1 MSLGMVAAQLAIAET
16 PIMAAAHKWQVL
28 RNLCECKGR
37 LGLSERS
44 LTVLSALLTFHPET
58 ALTADVGSGLVV
70 FPSNRQLSLR
80 ANGMAAATLRR
91 HLAILVDAGVI
102 VRRDSPNGKRY
113 ARRGADRE
121 VEVAYGFDLG
131 PLVARAAEFEAMADV
146 VRVERRELAAQRE
159 ALTIL
164 RRDVAKMI
172 ATGMEED
179 GGPRWASIHETY
191 VEVLRRLPRNP
202 SLAEVK
208 AVTADLLLMVR
219 DLITAL
225 EKLLDPSILSATES
239 QNERH
244 KQNSKPELII
254 EFEPAFDEGEA
265 ARGQPSPLGPETSWT
280 PFPLGMVLSACPDI
294 ASYARGG
301 ARSWPDVV
309 AAADLVRSILGVS
322 PSAWREAVDA
332 MGPQNAA
339 TAVAVI
345 LQKGEAVRSAGGYL
359 RALVEKARVGSFS
372 LGPPLMALLRVKGDA
387 DRREGQDAARRSS
400 SVAPPSGSVTTR
412 VRVEQAGLGA
422 FARG

>member
-1 MSLGMVAAQLAIAET
+1 MSLAMVAAQLAVAET
-16 PIMAAAHKWQVL
+16 PRMAAAHKWQVL

-37 LGLSERS
+37 LGLSERA

-58 ALTADVGSGLVV
+58 ALTADAGSGLVV

-80 ANGMAAATLRR
+80 ANGMAPATLRR
-91 HLAILVDAGVI
+91 HLAVLVDAGVI

-113 ARRGADRE
+113 ARRGEDRE

-131 PLVARAAEFEAMADV
+131 PLVARAAEFEAMAEA

-191 VEVLRRLPRNP
+191 VEILRRLPRNP
-202 SLAEVK
+202 SLSDVK

-219 DLITAL
+219 DLTTAL
-225 EKLLDPSILSATES
+225 ENLLNPPVPSATES
-239 QNERH
+239 QDERH
-244 KQNSKPELII
+244 KQNSKPDSII
-254 EFEPAFDEGEA
+254 ELEPAFKEVEA
-265 ARGQPSPLGPETSWT
+265 ARGEPRPSRLQASRS
-280 PFPLGMVLSACPDI
+280 PFPLGMVLGACPDI
-294 ASYARGG
+294 ATYARGG
-301 ARSWPDVV
+301 ARSWADVV
-309 AAADLVRSILGVS
+309 AAADLVRSMLGVS
-322 PSAWREAVDA
+322 PSVWREAVDA

-372 LGPPLMALLRVKGDA
+372 LGPPLMALLRAKAEG
-387 DRREGQDAARRSS
+387 RRLAC
-400 SVAPPSGSVTTR
+400 
-412 VRVEQAGLGA
+412 
-422 FARG
+422 